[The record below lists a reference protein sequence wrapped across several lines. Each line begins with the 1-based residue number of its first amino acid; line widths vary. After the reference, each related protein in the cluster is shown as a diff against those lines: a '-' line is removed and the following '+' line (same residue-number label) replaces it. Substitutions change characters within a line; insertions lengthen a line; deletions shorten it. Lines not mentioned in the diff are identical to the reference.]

1 MSKNKVVAMYIRL
14 SNEDADIS
22 KSHTKLE
29 SNSVSNQR
37 DLLMDFINNQE
48 DLADSNVL
56 EFCDDGYSGTNFDRP
71 AVQKL
76 LSKVRQREIDCIVV
90 KDFSRFGR
98 NYLELGDYLE
108 QVFPFLGVRFISVND
123 GYDSGRDNGITAGL
137 DIGLKNLIYDLY
149 SKDISQKVKSGK
161 LAKMK
166 KGEYIGSFP
175 SYGYIKDKD
184 KKNSLVVDREAVV
197 IVKRI
202 FRLAAEGK
210 TANEIAKILNLEE
223 VLPPAKRYQQLYQNK
238 KWKNKDNIYWSSMAV
253 LKILRD
259 EIYLGKTIN
268 HKRKSDIV
276 GSRNNVAVPK
286 EEWVTV
292 PNTHEAIISEKDF
305 EEAQKI
311 IDRDKKRKKRQAVKD
326 RIIYSKI
333 RCGGCKKCLLRS
345 HTKKIYYN
353 CGTNYY
359 SDNDSCFNGKI
370 YESIIMDL
378 LLVAIRNQALLAN
391 QAEELA
397 SKSLKKYEDEVLK
410 LSQNIRKSQAYK
422 ERLNAIKI
430 EEYEKYLDGKIRKEE
445 YLIKRDKLS
454 RDIEKT
460 DTEIS
465 NLEVA
470 YETLKKGKEQ
480 NEFTERFKGK
490 HEITELNREMIDEL
504 VEAIYVYGEKEV
516 EIVWKFSDDYGRV
529 IDVI

>member
-1 MSKNKVVAMYIRL
+1 LIKVKNVAIYIRL
-14 SNEDADIS
+14 SNEDNDLS
-22 KSHTKLE
+22 VNETKME

-37 DLLMDFINNQE
+37 DLLFDYISNHEDFVG
-48 DLADSNVL
+48 SNII
-56 EFCDDGYSGTNFDRP
+56 EFCDDGYSGTNFERP

-76 LSKVRQREIDCIVV
+76 LDKVKKKEIECIIV

-108 QVFPFLGVRFISVND
+108 QVFPFLGIRFISVND
-123 GYDSGRDNGITAGL
+123 GYDSARDNGVTAGL

-175 SYGYIKDKD
+175 PYGYIKDKN
-184 KKNSLVVDREAVV
+184 KKNSLLVDREAAV
-197 IVKRI
+197 IIKKI
-202 FRLAAEGK
+202 FKLAAEGK
-210 TANEIAKILNLEE
+210 NTSEIAKILNSEE

-238 KWKNKDNIYWSSMAV
+238 KWKNKDTVYWSSMAAI
-253 LKILRD
+253 KILRD

-268 HKRKSDIV
+268 HKRESNIV
-276 GSRNNVAVPK
+276 GSKKNVAVSK

-292 PNTHEAIISEKDF
+292 SNTHEAIISERDY
-305 EEAQKI
+305 EEAQKV
-311 IDRDKKRKKRQAVKD
+311 IDNYKKRMNQQAAKD

-345 HTKKIYYN
+345 HTKEIYYK

-359 SDNDSCFNGKI
+359 SDNDSCFKGRIN
-370 YESIIMDL
+370 ESVIMDV
-378 LLVAIRNQALLAN
+378 LLVTIRNQALLAN

-410 LSQNIRKSQAYK
+410 VSQNIRKSQVYQ

-430 EEYEKYLDGKIRKEE
+430 EEYEKYLDGKISKEE
-445 YLIKRDKLS
+445 YLAKRDQLS
-454 RDIEKT
+454 ADIEKVAV
-460 DTEIS
+460 EIS
-465 NLEVA
+465 NLQTS
-470 YETLKKGKEQ
+470 YEALINISKV
-480 NEFTERFKGK
+480 N
-490 HEITELNREMIDEL
+490 M
-504 VEAIYVYGEKEV
+504 
-516 EIVWKFSDDYGRV
+516 KFPS
-529 IDVI
+529 